1 MINIW
6 TKGTQYS
13 HRPIGRSDDMDS
25 ADRSLFK
32 LAQVYYSGGS
42 RAKEKIFQIQ
52 FACKDV
58 TIFQTVFSPVSCSP
72 VAPIIAPIGHYLFVA
87 LTPEQII
94 MTYLPCHLT
103 YQSACVNTG
112 LGLRLKKGFRVTAQP
127 HLCHDRS

>member
-1 MINIW
+1 MINVW

-42 RAKEKIFQIQ
+42 RAKEQIFQIQ

-58 TIFQTVFSPVSCSP
+58 TIFQTVFSSVSCSP
-72 VAPIIAPIGHYLFVA
+72 VAPIIAPIGHYLFVV

-94 MTYLPCHLT
+94 MTYLA
-103 YQSACVNTG
+103 SALSSDLPIG
-112 LGLRLKKGFRVTAQP
+112 LCEYWVRTEAKKG
-127 HLCHDRS
+127 L

>member
-6 TKGTQYS
+6 TKGTQYP
-13 HRPIGRSDDMDS
+13 HRPIGRSDDS

-42 RAKEKIFQIQ
+42 RAKEQIFQIQ

-72 VAPIIAPIGHYLFVA
+72 VALIIAPIGHYLFVA

>member
-1 MINIW
+1 
-6 TKGTQYS
+6 
-13 HRPIGRSDDMDS
+13 MDS

-32 LAQVYYSGGS
+32 LAQVYYRGG
-42 RAKEKIFQIQ
+42 KIFQIQ

-72 VAPIIAPIGHYLFVA
+72 VALIIAPIGHYLFVA